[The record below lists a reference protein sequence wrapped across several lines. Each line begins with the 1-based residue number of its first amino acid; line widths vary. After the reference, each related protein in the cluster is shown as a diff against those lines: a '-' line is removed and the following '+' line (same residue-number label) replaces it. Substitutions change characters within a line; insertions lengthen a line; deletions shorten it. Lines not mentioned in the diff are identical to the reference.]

1 MSVTMR
7 PSQLRPT
14 PHSCV
19 SGSHLLANTI
29 KLSISSAKPSL
40 FRSEPCNAP
49 RSSVLTPVFSHS
61 CELFCASR
69 KVKSFTIYNIRTL
82 SPKHPGVGY
91 PPPYFRLSHC
101 DVSLCPAGYTSF
113 SLRHRTPRAGR
124 RYNPFGLPAPYWLKH
139 LRARSAGT
147 SRKSSGAEIAVT
159 FHAAACVVAF
169 RRLPRECRKIDSFQG
184 SHAK

>member
-1 MSVTMR
+1 MK

-29 KLSISSAKPSL
+29 RLSISSAKPSL

-49 RSSVLTPVFSHS
+49 RSSVLTPAFSHS
-61 CELFCASR
+61 CELFCASQ
-69 KVKSFTIYNIRTL
+69 KAKSFTIYNFRTL
-82 SPKHPGVGY
+82 SPKHPGAGY
-91 PPPYFRLSHC
+91 PPPYFRPSHC
-101 DVSLCPAGYTSF
+101 DTSLCPAGDTSF
-113 SLRHRTPRAGR
+113 TFQHRAPEAE
-124 RYNPFGLPAPYWLKH
+124 NPLEGFGLPAPYWLKH

-169 RRLPRECRKIDSFQG
+169 RRLPRECHKIDSFQG

>member
-1 MSVTMR
+1 MR

-19 SGSHLLANTI
+19 SGSHLFANTI
-29 KLSISSAKPSL
+29 RLSISSAKPSL

-69 KVKSFTIYNIRTL
+69 KVKPFTICNFRTL

-91 PPPYFRLSHC
+91 PPPYFRPSHC

-113 SLRHRTPRAGR
+113 TFQHRAPEAE
-124 RYNPFGLPAPYWLKH
+124 NPLEGFGLLAPYLFKH

-147 SRKSSGAEIAVT
+147 FRKSSGAEIAVT
-159 FHAAACVVAF
+159 FHAATGALPF
-169 RRLPRECRKIDSFQG
+169 RFTAPECRKIDSFQG

>member
-1 MSVTMR
+1 MFVTMR

-14 PHSCV
+14 PRSCV
-19 SGSHLLANTI
+19 SGSHLLANAI
-29 KLSISSAKPSL
+29 RLSISSAKPPL

-69 KVKSFTIYNIRTL
+69 KVKPFTICNFRTL

-91 PPPYFRLSHC
+91 PHRTLDSHC
-101 DVSLCPAGYTSF
+101 HVSLCPAGHTSF

-124 RYNPFGLPAPYWLKH
+124 HYDSFGLPAPYWLKH

-147 SRKSSGAEIAVT
+147 SRKSSGAETAVT